1 MPLSLSQY
9 PLTPPSSSP
18 KAFFLIR
25 PLFLPLG
32 HDVMS
37 CCTLKGNFTIS
48 TTKLKHRSYVH
59 PHRLNNETPNQPSW
73 VRDWKKATAQQ
84 FTLNAWQLLQFV
96 VFLYPSTIHFGEAPY
111 TINIFWSAFLFLQ
124 YQITR
129 KDDYFALHEF
139 KLKSGMGF
147 APQTLNPRDQ
157 QSTLNPI
164 QLRSWFHYV
173 MIHWPL
179 RSSRRSESFRLFGL
193 RRISKENF
201 RDERVQ
207 LGTRPA
213 QFVYTSRVD

>member
-1 MPLSLSQY
+1 
-9 PLTPPSSSP
+9 
-18 KAFFLIR
+18 
-25 PLFLPLG
+25 
-32 HDVMS
+32 MS

-111 TINIFWSAFLFLQ
+111 LQLNIFWSAFLFLQ
-124 YQITR
+124 HQITR

-139 KLKSGMGF
+139 KMKLDMGF

-173 MIHWPL
+173 MIDLALEDL
-179 RSSRRSESFRLFGL
+179 REGANHSACLGL
-193 RRISKENF
+193 DGFQKKTFEMKEF
-201 RDERVQ
+201 
-207 LGTRPA
+207 
-213 QFVYTSRVD
+213 S

>member
-73 VRDWKKATAQQ
+73 VRDWKKATAQHSLC
-84 FTLNAWQLLQFV
+84 FCTHP
-96 VFLYPSTIHFGEAPY
+96 PSTLEKH
-111 TINIFWSAFLFLQ
+111 L
-124 YQITR
+124 ITR

-139 KLKSGMGF
+139 KLKFRHGVCSADSESSG
-147 APQTLNPRDQ
+147 
-157 QSTLNPI
+157 STVNAD
-164 QLRSWFHYV
+164 WFHYV
-173 MIHWPL
+173 MIQLALEIFEKERIIPPVWAQTDFKRKL
-179 RSSRRSESFRLFGL
+179 SR
-193 RRISKENF
+193 
-201 RDERVQ
+201 
-207 LGTRPA
+207 
-213 QFVYTSRVD
+213 

>member
-96 VFLYPSTIHFGEAPY
+96 
-111 TINIFWSAFLFLQ
+111 
-124 YQITR
+124 ITR

-157 QSTLNPI
+157 QSTLSPI

-173 MIHWPL
+173 MIQLALEIFEKERIIPPVWAQTDFKRKL
-179 RSSRRSESFRLFGL
+179 SR
-193 RRISKENF
+193 
-201 RDERVQ
+201 
-207 LGTRPA
+207 
-213 QFVYTSRVD
+213 